1 MKLPA
6 GLLLAC
12 LLAGC
17 GAVDGVK
24 DLYQRTGEV
33 ATDLEEAIGS
43 KPQVSFNWNNGSLT
57 QVTVTFDGIPEG
69 KSTAQVA
76 AAARAAIARRFK
88 QAPGQVV
95 ISFVAPGAAGESAEA
110 SKPAPADGP
119 SGERLAYVVGCVN
132 CHHQTPKEIM
142 NAPPLTVAKAYSLE
156 EFRTLLGTGKA
167 RGGRDL
173 YAQGSI
179 MGIVAREQLKHLT
192 EEEVAAIH
200 GFLQE
205 EWTLERAAVEEA
217 KIATFPPLNL
227 KP

>member
-1 MKLPA
+1 MKWPA
-6 GLLLAC
+6 SLLLAC

-33 ATDLEEAIGS
+33 ATDLEKSVGS
-43 KPQVSFNWNNGSLT
+43 KPLVSFNWNNGSLT
-57 QVTVTFDGIPEG
+57 QVTVTFDTIPEG

-88 QAPGQVV
+88 QEPGQVV
-95 ISFVAPGAAGESAEA
+95 ISFVAPGASSEKVDA
-110 SKPAPADGP
+110 SEPAPADSP
-119 SGERLAYVVGCVN
+119 LGERLAYVVGCVN
-132 CHHQTPKEIM
+132 CHHQTPKQIM
-142 NAPPLTVAKAYSLE
+142 NAPPLTVVKAYSLE

-179 MGIVAREQLKHLT
+179 MGIVAREQLKHLS
-192 EEEVAAIH
+192 EDEVAAIH
-200 GFLQE
+200 RFLQD

>member
-6 GLLLAC
+6 SLLLAC

-24 DLYQRTGEV
+24 DLYEHTGEV
-33 ATDLEEAIGS
+33 ATDLEKSVGS
-43 KPQVSFNWNNGSLT
+43 KPSVSFNWNNGSLT

-69 KSTAQVA
+69 KSPAEIA
-76 AAARAAIARRFK
+76 AAARASIARRFK
-88 QAPGQVV
+88 QPPGQLVV
-95 ISFVAPGAAGESAEA
+95 SFVAPGAPADKAEA
-110 SKPAPADGP
+110 PSPTAVAGP
-119 SGERLAYVVGCVN
+119 SGERLAYDVGCVN
-132 CHHQTPKEIM
+132 CHHQTPKQIM
-142 NAPPLTVAKAYSLE
+142 NAPPLTVVKAYSLE

-179 MGIVAREQLKHLT
+179 MGIVAREQLSHLS
-192 EEEVAAIH
+192 EEEVVAIH
-200 GFLQE
+200 RFLQD

-217 KIATFPPLNL
+217 KIATFPPMNL